1 MLIEVGNII
10 GQFIE
15 FVHCNVSLDSW
26 NGESREIV
34 SGFILFEIGRPLGS
48 VILFSL
54 FSSIL
59 NCMPS
64 LITMIN
70 YLIFQPF
77 SSIILLSY
85 FIN

>member
-1 MLIEVGNII
+1 MLIGVGNII

-15 FVHCNVSLDSW
+15 FASCNVSLDSW

-34 SGFILFEIGRPLGS
+34 SGFILFEIGRLLGS

-59 NCMPS
+59 NCMP
-64 LITMIN
+64 
-70 YLIFQPF
+70 
-77 SSIILLSY
+77 
-85 FIN
+85 